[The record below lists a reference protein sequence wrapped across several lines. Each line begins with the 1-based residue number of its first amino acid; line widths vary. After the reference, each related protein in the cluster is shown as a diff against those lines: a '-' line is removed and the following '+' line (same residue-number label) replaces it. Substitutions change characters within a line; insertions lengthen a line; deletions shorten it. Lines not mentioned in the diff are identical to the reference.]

1 MEITVFQTIQQTQ
14 SWVLEN
20 RLRGAS
26 IAFVPTMGALHAGH
40 ISLIQLARKRAD
52 VVISSIFVNPTQ
64 FNNPN
69 DLLKYPRTLENDIEM
84 LQNGGCNALFAPNV
98 EEIYPKLQ
106 KGHWDFGALSSRLEG
121 HYRSGHFDGVCTV
134 VKKLFEIVTPDI
146 AFFGEKDFQQLAMI
160 RQLVQHEKME
170 IEIVGCPTMREPD
183 GLAMSSRNMRLS
195 ATERE
200 QALAISRVLFFLK
213 ENKNLHSPAK
223 LEKIGR
229 TMLEE
234 QPGLRTEYLQI
245 VDGDTFDDI
254 AHWNVQRPVALYAGY
269 VGEVRLIDN
278 ILL

>member
-234 QPGLRTEYLQI
+234 EPGLRTEYLQI

>member
-20 RLRGAS
+20 RQRVAS

-69 DLLKYPRTLENDIEM
+69 DLVKYPRTLEKDIEM

-106 KGHWDFGALSSRLEG
+106 KGHWDFEALSSRLEG
-121 HYRSGHFDGVCTV
+121 HFRPGHFDGVCTV

-146 AFFGEKDFQQLAMI
+146 AFFGEKDFQQLAII
-160 RQLVQHEKME
+160 RQLVQHEKMN

-223 LEKIGR
+223 LEKMGR
-229 TMLEE
+229 TMLDEE
-234 QPGLRTEYLQI
+234 PGLRTEYLQI

>member
-1 MEITVFQTIQQTQ
+1 LEITVFQTIQQTQ

-20 RLRGAS
+20 RQRGAC

-69 DLLKYPRTLENDIEM
+69 DLLKYPRTLEKDIEM

-106 KGHWDFGALSSRLEG
+106 KGHWDFGSLSSRLEG
-121 HYRSGHFDGVCTV
+121 HYRPGHFDGVCTV

-146 AFFGEKDFQQLAMI
+146 AFFGEKDFQQLAII
-160 RQLVQHEKME
+160 RQLVQHEKMD
-170 IEIVGCPTMREPD
+170 IEIVGCPTMREHD
-183 GLAMSSRNMRLS
+183 GLAMSSRNMRLN
-195 ATERE
+195 AAERE
-200 QALAISRVLFFLK
+200 QALAISKVLFFLK

-229 TMLEE
+229 TMLQEA
-234 QPGLRTEYLQI
+234 PGLRTEYLQI
-245 VDGDTFDDI
+245 VDGDTFEDI
-254 AHWNVQRPVALYAGY
+254 TDWNVQRPVALFAGY